1 MTAKFVLFSFAQPI
15 IPIFG
20 EHAEMTSVR
29 AFVFRIFSSLFGS
42 LKARPNLRRVGFNS
56 ENFAINCEIWA
67 FFFQK
72 FRSSTRNLTIFSGFF
87 LGYQFWPLF
96 FDAKKKKAARLIHIT
111 SEVGLPVCAENLAWI
126 EKAYCFPLFPWLGWY
141 GGFLINITRIVHLFF
156 QPFVFLGILWFLHI
170 LLIW

>member
-1 MTAKFVLFSFAQPI
+1 MTAKFALFSFAQPI

-29 AFVFRIFSSLFGS
+29 AFVFRIFSSLFRS

-67 FFFQK
+67 FLSQK

-111 SEVGLPVCAENLAWI
+111 SFIVIMSFWNEKIVAFFSLHKYKTKQMSWLWNVIILVMNTCILVVYACMLP
-126 EKAYCFPLFPWLGWY
+126 
-141 GGFLINITRIVHLFF
+141 IVFEAARF
-156 QPFVFLGILWFLHI
+156 E
-170 LLIW
+170 